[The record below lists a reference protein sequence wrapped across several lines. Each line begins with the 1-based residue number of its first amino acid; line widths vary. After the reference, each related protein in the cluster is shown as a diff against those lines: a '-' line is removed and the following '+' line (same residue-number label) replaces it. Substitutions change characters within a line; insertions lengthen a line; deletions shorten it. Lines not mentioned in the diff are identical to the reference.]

1 MLSPL
6 AAATGVRLKRALA
19 LGGCFAVYSTE
30 MFLSRGYPLP
40 ASDYQVLP
48 PLAAV
53 TDMSDYR
60 VLSP

>member
-6 AAATGVRLKRALA
+6 AAATGARLKRGLA
-19 LGGCFAVYSTE
+19 FGGCFAVYPTE

-40 ASDYQVLP
+40 ASDYQVLS